1 MGVVPELK
9 IQNLSIFCCK
19 FIWHRHFLPKMAMEE
34 ENELSEII
42 SSYSEPSESEEQE
55 SISEHSEEEDI
66 SETSEDRAFVVSD
79 GDQSPYSNRSSESSN
94 YSQHCHHRHDDDFS
108 NPVGHKIPISTIAKR
123 VIHQNDSPVVQY
135 LVLWRSWEQER
146 PH

>member
-1 MGVVPELK
+1 
-9 IQNLSIFCCK
+9 
-19 FIWHRHFLPKMAMEE
+19 MAMEE

-55 SISEHSEEEDI
+55 STSEHSEEDI

-94 YSQHCHHRHDDDFS
+94 DSQHCHHRHDDDFS
-108 NPVGHKIPISTIAKR
+108 NPVDHKIPISTIAKR

-146 PH
+146 PQ

>member
-1 MGVVPELK
+1 
-9 IQNLSIFCCK
+9 
-19 FIWHRHFLPKMAMEE
+19 MAMEE

-42 SSYSEPSESEEQE
+42 SSYIESSESEEQE
-55 SISEHSEEEDI
+55 SISEHSEEDI

-108 NPVGHKIPISTIAKR
+108 NPVSCMGILFLM
-123 VIHQNDSPVVQY
+123 V
-135 LVLWRSWEQER
+135 
-146 PH
+146 

>member
-1 MGVVPELK
+1 
-9 IQNLSIFCCK
+9 
-19 FIWHRHFLPKMAMEE
+19 MAMEE

-42 SSYSEPSESEEQE
+42 SLYSEPSESEEQE
-55 SISEHSEEEDI
+55 SISEHSEEDI

-79 GDQSPYSNRSSESSN
+79 GDQSPYSNRSSESSI

-108 NPVGHKIPISTIAKR
+108 KPVGHKIPISTIAKR

-146 PH
+146 PQ

>member
-9 IQNLSIFCCK
+9 IQNLSILCCK

-55 SISEHSEEEDI
+55 SISQHSEEEDI

-108 NPVGHKIPISTIAKR
+108 NPVSCMGILFLMDELTSLGWP
-123 VIHQNDSPVVQY
+123 QNTDKHNCQTSYPP
-135 LVLWRSWEQER
+135 E
-146 PH
+146 

>member
-1 MGVVPELK
+1 
-9 IQNLSIFCCK
+9 
-19 FIWHRHFLPKMAMEE
+19 MAMEE

-79 GDQSPYSNRSSESSN
+79 GDQLPYSNRSSESSN
-94 YSQHCHHRHDDDFS
+94 YSQHCHDRHDDDFS

-146 PH
+146 PQ

>member
-1 MGVVPELK
+1 
-9 IQNLSIFCCK
+9 
-19 FIWHRHFLPKMAMEE
+19 MAMEE

-108 NPVGHKIPISTIAKR
+108 NP
-123 VIHQNDSPVVQY
+123 NDSPVVQY

-146 PH
+146 PQ

>member
-1 MGVVPELK
+1 
-9 IQNLSIFCCK
+9 
-19 FIWHRHFLPKMAMEE
+19 MAMEE

-55 SISEHSEEEDI
+55 SISERSEEDI

-79 GDQSPYSNRSSESSN
+79 GDQSPYSNRFSESSN
-94 YSQHCHHRHDDDFS
+94 YSQHCHHRHDGDFS

-146 PH
+146 PHMSGIAEKT

>member
-1 MGVVPELK
+1 
-9 IQNLSIFCCK
+9 
-19 FIWHRHFLPKMAMEE
+19 MEE

-42 SSYSEPSESEEQE
+42 SSYSKSSESEEQE
-55 SISEHSEEEDI
+55 SISEHSEEDI

-79 GDQSPYSNRSSESSN
+79 RGQSPYSDRSSETPN
-94 YSQHCHHRHDDDFS
+94 YSQHCHHRHNNDFS
-108 NPVGHKIPISTIAKR
+108 NPISCIVGHKIPISTIAKR

-146 PH
+146 PQ